1 MDDNFYFFKP
11 IYSVDFKYLAQCS
24 EIALLFNKAIDETFT
39 LDLQKIRDL
48 INQRPNMS
56 IIGITNKSI
65 VQHSIE
71 VHHMIDILFNN
82 LIQNNVKNIL
92 VKKQSNLYRNAVE
105 NAFININEKNKYIHF
120 LKNKEY
126 KDKIT
131 YKYNFLFIF
140 QNKLTGILL
149 QILFVGL
156 TITVGDIEKKL
167 LSVRD
172 KDKKYY
178 KIFINSIEIIE
189 PLKE

>member
-24 EIALLFNKAIDETFT
+24 EIVLLFNKAIDETFT

-126 KDKIT
+126 KYKIT

>member
-1 MDDNFYFFKP
+1 M
-11 IYSVDFKYLAQCS
+11 S
-24 EIALLFNKAIDETFT
+24 LLT
-39 LDLQKIRDL
+39 
-48 INQRPNMS
+48 S
-56 IIGITNKSI
+56 
-65 VQHSIE
+65 
-71 VHHMIDILFNN
+71 DI
-82 LIQNNVKNIL
+82 
-92 VKKQSNLYRNAVE
+92 
-105 NAFININEKNKYIHF
+105 
-120 LKNKEY
+120 
-126 KDKIT
+126 
-131 YKYNFLFIF
+131 LFIF